1 MMQIKNARATER
13 QLEQIKPA
21 AQTNI
26 AGGHNSQPVRIRPV
40 PKKHRARVFM
50 LRSGAGGFTEND
62 ILRHCRLSSGRNYAT
77 ELERL
82 LDIQLERIDEPNAD
96 GIGSHYR
103 YRFAKR
109 DDISLVIRLVN
120 TNADING
127 HQPLTQQEINHILS
141 LYPITPPANGA

>member
-1 MMQIKNARATER
+1 MEKKNRPLQAVSQKGNVSDHTASISIK
-13 QLEQIKPA
+13 
-21 AQTNI
+21 
-26 AGGHNSQPVRIRPV
+26 PV

-120 TNADING
+120 NNADING
-127 HQPLTQQEINHILS
+127 HQQLTQQEINHILS
-141 LYPITPPANGA
+141 LYPDYAAS

>member
-21 AQTNI
+21 AQINI
-26 AGGHNSQPVRIRPV
+26 AGGHNSQPERIRPV

-62 ILRHCRLSSGRNYAT
+62 ILHHCRLSSGRNYAT

-82 LDIQLERIDEPNAD
+82 LDIQLERIDEPNTD

-103 YRFAKR
+103 YRFTKR
-109 DDISLVIRLVN
+109 DDISRVIRLVN

-127 HQPLTQQEINHILS
+127 HQPLSQQEINHILS
-141 LYPITPPANGA
+141 LYPDYAAS

>member
-1 MMQIKNARATER
+1 MSKMKNARATER
-13 QLEQIKPA
+13 QLEQNRPA

-26 AGGHNSQPVRIRPV
+26 AGGHNSQPERIRPV

-82 LDIQLERIDEPNAD
+82 LDIQLERIDEPNTD

-109 DDISLVIRLVN
+109 DDIFRIIRLVN

-127 HQPLTQQEINHILS
+127 HQPLTQKEINHILS
-141 LYPITPPANGA
+141 LYPDYAAS

>member
-1 MMQIKNARATER
+1 MSQMKNARATER

-26 AGGHNSQPVRIRPV
+26 AGGHNSQPGRIRPV

-62 ILRHCRLSSGRNYAT
+62 ILRHCHLSSGRNYAT

-109 DDISLVIRLVN
+109 DDIFRVIRLLN
-120 TNADING
+120 NNADING

-141 LYPITPPANGA
+141 LYPDYAAS

>member
-82 LDIQLERIDEPNAD
+82 LDIQLERIDEPNTD
-96 GIGSHYR
+96 GIGRHYR

-109 DDISLVIRLVN
+109 DDISRVIRLVN

-127 HQPLTQQEINHILS
+127 HQPLTQQEINHILT
-141 LYPITPPANGA
+141 LYPDYAAS

>member
-13 QLEQIKPA
+13 QLEQNRPA
-21 AQTNI
+21 AQTNF
-26 AGGHNSQPVRIRPV
+26 AGGHNSQPERIRPV

-62 ILRHCRLSSGRNYAT
+62 ILQHCRLSSGRNYAT

-82 LDIQLERIDEPNAD
+82 LDIQLERIDEPNTD

-103 YRFAKR
+103 YRFAKH
-109 DDISLVIRLVN
+109 DDISRVIRLVN
-120 TNADING
+120 TNAGING

-141 LYPITPPANGA
+141 LYPDYAAS

>member
-1 MMQIKNARATER
+1 MSQMKNARATER

-21 AQTNI
+21 AQPNI
-26 AGGHNSQPVRIRPV
+26 AGGHNSQPERIRPV

-82 LDIQLERIDEPNAD
+82 LDIQLERIDEPNTD

-103 YRFAKR
+103 YRFTKR
-109 DDISLVIRLVN
+109 DDISRVIRLVN

-141 LYPITPPANGA
+141 LYPDYAAS

>member
-1 MMQIKNARATER
+1 MDEMKNARATER

-26 AGGHNSQPVRIRPV
+26 AGGHNSQPERIRPV

-109 DDISLVIRLVN
+109 DDIFRVIRLVN
-120 TNADING
+120 NNADING
-127 HQPLTQQEINHILS
+127 HQPLTQQEINYILN
-141 LYPITPPANGA
+141 LYPGYAAS

>member
-1 MMQIKNARATER
+1 MDEIKNARATER

-21 AQTNI
+21 AQINI
-26 AGGHNSQPVRIRPV
+26 AGGHNSQPERIRPV

-82 LDIQLERIDEPNAD
+82 LDIQLERIDEPNTD

-109 DDISLVIRLVN
+109 DDIFRVIRLVN

-141 LYPITPPANGA
+141 LYPDYAAS